1 MSSNVFFDF
10 ISKSIINSLSERLS
24 KQLNIKSEYIQKALY
39 DENFNIKNEVRIDIY
54 EYKNENENNIEQ
66 VKNEVRI
73 DIQENKVNE
82 NEIIDDKNKEEVL
95 EMESRAKLKES
106 KVPLLD
112 TSIYIY
118 NFYNL
123 EYKDSEEFW
132 KHKRIKIENKYY
144 RLHLATNLILD
155 PRKDGTLVLIGMK
168 NVENECMD
176 LEELD
181 PIVFKW
187 CDIHSIHYTMV

>member
-54 EYKNENENNIEQ
+54 EYKNENEIENNVEQ

-95 EMESRAKLKES
+95 ETESRAKLKES
-106 KVPLLD
+106 
-112 TSIYIY
+112 
-118 NFYNL
+118 
-123 EYKDSEEFW
+123 
-132 KHKRIKIENKYY
+132 
-144 RLHLATNLILD
+144 
-155 PRKDGTLVLIGMK
+155 
-168 NVENECMD
+168 
-176 LEELD
+176 
-181 PIVFKW
+181 
-187 CDIHSIHYTMV
+187 

>member
-1 MSSNVFFDF
+1 MSTSAFFDF

-24 KQLNIKSEYIQKALY
+24 KQLNIKSEYIEKALY
-39 DENFNIKNEVRIDIY
+39 DENFNIKNEVRIDI
-54 EYKNENENNIEQ
+54 NESKENNVEQ

-73 DIQENKVNE
+73 DIQENKINE
-82 NEIIDDKNKEEVL
+82 DIKHYSEGGVMGNV
-95 EMESRAKLKES
+95 
-106 KVPLLD
+106 VPHLD

-118 NFYNL
+118 DFYNL
-123 EYKDSEEFW
+123 EYKDSETFW

-155 PRKDGTLVLIGMK
+155 PRKDGTLVLIGMR
-168 NVENECMD
+168 NVENECMNLD
-176 LEELD
+176 ELD

-187 CDIHSIHYTMV
+187 CDVHSIHY

>member
-39 DENFNIKNEVRIDIY
+39 DENFTIKNEVRIDI
-54 EYKNENENNIEQ
+54 NENENNVEQ
-66 VKNEVRI
+66 LKNEVRI
-73 DIQENKVNE
+73 DIQEN
-82 NEIIDDKNKEEVL
+82 EINVEQVKNKED
-95 EMESRAKLKES
+95 
-106 KVPLLD
+106 VPLLD
-112 TSIYIY
+112 PSIYIY
-118 NFYNL
+118 DFTDL
-123 EYKDSEEFW
+123 TYKDSETFW

-144 RLHLATNLILD
+144 RLHLSTNLILD

-168 NVENECMD
+168 NVENECMNI
-176 LEELD
+176 EELH

-187 CDIHSIHYTMV
+187 CDIHSIHY

>member
-1 MSSNVFFDF
+1 MSLNVFFDF

-39 DENFNIKNEVRIDIY
+39 DENFNIKNEVRIDI
-54 EYKNENENNIEQ
+54 NENTIIED
-66 VKNEVRI
+66 EVRI
-73 DIQENKVNE
+73 DIKENKVNE
-82 NEIIDDKNKEEVL
+82 NKIIDVTL
-95 EMESRAKLKES
+95 EGGVMRNV
-106 KVPLLD
+106 VPHLD
-112 TSIYIY
+112 ESIYIY

-144 RLHLATNLILD
+144 RLHLATNLMLNPI
-155 PRKDGTLVLIGMK
+155 KDGTLVLIGMR
-168 NVENECMD
+168 NVKNECMD
-176 LEELD
+176 LDELD

-187 CDIHSIHYTMV
+187 CDVHSIHYKS

>member
-1 MSSNVFFDF
+1 MSSNLFFDF

-39 DENFNIKNEVRIDIY
+39 DENFTIKNEVRIDI
-54 EYKNENENNIEQ
+54 NENENNVEQ

-73 DIQENKVNE
+73 DIQES
-82 NEIIDDKNKEEVL
+82 EINVEQVKNKEDVL
-95 EMESRAKLKES
+95 LEGGVMGNV
-106 KVPLLD
+106 VPHLD
-112 TSIYIY
+112 ISVYIY
-118 NFYNL
+118 DFYNL
-123 EYKDSEEFW
+123 EYQDSEEFW

-155 PRKDGTLVLIGMK
+155 PRKDGTLVLIGMR
-168 NVENECMD
+168 NVENECMNI
-176 LEELD
+176 EELD

-187 CDIHSIHYTMV
+187 CDVHSIHYKY

>member
-1 MSSNVFFDF
+1 MSTSAFFDF

-39 DENFNIKNEVRIDIY
+39 DENFNIKNEVRIDIR
-54 EYKNENENNIEQ
+54 ESENENNVEQ

-73 DIQENKVNE
+73 DIQENK
-82 NEIIDDKNKEEVL
+82 EEVL
-95 EMESRAKLKES
+95 NVSLEGGVMGNN
-106 KVPLLD
+106 VPHLD
-112 TSIYIY
+112 ESIYIY

-123 EYKDSEEFW
+123 EYKDSETFW

-168 NVENECMD
+168 NVENECMN

-187 CDIHSIHYTMV
+187 CDVHSIHYK